1 MEQYLLM
8 YISLEYSAL
17 VYKFC
22 PSVDGARREYYPGP
36 QVTRLLSN

>member
-1 MEQYLLM
+1 M

-17 VYKFC
+17 VYKFY
-22 PSVDGARREYYPGP
+22 PGVGGARREYHLGP